1 MKKYITPK
9 DYEIASKNGIKKDT
23 VRRRVVRNNWSIEE
37 AITTPSQRYDLPK
50 ELLEEAEK
58 LGIERQRVIGGY
70 DMSKKNVI
78 AISANILANK
88 LASSFLYFFIVFK
101 YCCSLSSL

>member
-9 DYEIASKNGIKKDT
+9 DYEIAAKNGIKKET

-37 AITTPSQRYDLPK
+37 AISTTSQRYNLPK

-58 LGIERQRVIGGY
+58 LGIERQRVITRIKAGW
-70 DMSKKNVI
+70 SIEEACRILKKG
-78 AISANILANK
+78 K
-88 LASSFLYFFIVFK
+88 MGRPRK
-101 YCCSLSSL
+101 E